1 MGNQITYRSGMLIFD
16 DGKKMFFEN
25 KNFVIIQKN
34 EGITTTTVYGFG
46 KTRQDILYE
55 NASTAECL
63 ICKDCIGNYKDWTT
77 CVICDI
83 ILHSECE
90 KLYRKDKG
98 YTECPHCRGIGC
110 IGSHFV

>member
-25 KNFVIIQKN
+25 KNLVIIQKN

-46 KTRQDILYE
+46 KTKQEILYE
-55 NASTAECL
+55 NASTSECL
-63 ICKDCIGNYKDWTT
+63 ICMEYIGNQQWRT
-77 CVICDI
+77 CHTCDI
-83 ILHSECE
+83 IMHQHCE
-90 KLYRKDKG
+90 RMYNKDKG